1 MRPEI
6 STEKAILHDYINML
20 VRKAAMTCGV
30 SEDKAATAMWLA
42 LMANAVDID
51 EMVGAEIKEESK

>member
-1 MRPEI
+1 M
-6 STEKAILHDYINML
+6 STEKQILHDYINML

-42 LMANAVDID
+42 LMANAVDIN
-51 EMVGAEIKEESK
+51 EMTGAEIEEDKK